1 MLIHVIR
8 RCTQYFTNWIDG
20 LGVAQVYAPGGGR
33 GAKKKKDHTVRKKN
47 VYDELRASTR
57 EATSYFYRTTL
68 VLTPSRWLERT
79 FGNCL

>member
-33 GAKKKKDHTVRKKN
+33 GAKKKKDHTVRKKMFMTN
-47 VYDELRASTR
+47 YGQVQGKRLLTFTGLR
-57 EATSYFYRTTL
+57 
-68 VLTPSRWLERT
+68 
-79 FGNCL
+79 